1 MAPLLIPFAEL
12 PRQVV
17 ARGTIDNRGVSLPL
31 LASSPQASSTS
42 RTIALQQPVAH
53 RRDPRAE
60 IGAWRHGGINE

>member
-1 MAPLLIPFAEL
+1 MAHLLIPFAQL

-17 ARGTIDNRGVSLPL
+17 ALGTIANRGVSLPL
-31 LASSPQASSTS
+31 LASSPQATSTGT
-42 RTIALQQPVAH
+42 TIALPQPVAH